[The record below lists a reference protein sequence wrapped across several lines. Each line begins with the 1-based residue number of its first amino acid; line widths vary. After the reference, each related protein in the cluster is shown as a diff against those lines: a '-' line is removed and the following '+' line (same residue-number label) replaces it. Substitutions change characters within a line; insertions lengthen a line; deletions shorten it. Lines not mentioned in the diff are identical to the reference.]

1 MILLN
6 INDRKWYYYEKGFA
20 EDVID
25 MMFEEYFG
33 ELYQKDAVK
42 WRLDEI
48 WEKISMKIP
57 KRAVFVEK
65 DSVLYSVSSNLK
77 FEAVPEEFFEI
88 DEISHPVLI

>member
-42 WRLDEI
+42 WRLD
-48 WEKISMKIP
+48 
-57 KRAVFVEK
+57 
-65 DSVLYSVSSNLK
+65 
-77 FEAVPEEFFEI
+77 
-88 DEISHPVLI
+88 